1 MQTFLQSACEAAL
14 KTGGFLRSHFGKKL
28 RVETREAHD
37 IKLELDKRSQ
47 NLIEGVIL
55 RDFPDHAIYGEE
67 GVIENT
73 STAYQWIIDPIDGT
87 SNFFWGIPH
96 FAVSIALRYGEQ
108 VLVGVIY
115 DPMRDELWAVENES
129 PPTLNGAQIFA
140 SERKMLAD
148 AVISIGLSKS
158 LVAIQSG
165 LTLLQRMVCVVN
177 KCRIMGSAALDM
189 AYVACGRLDAYVEG
203 QINLW
208 DVAAGIAL
216 IEKAGGRVELSPHP
230 VQPDK
235 YSIVATNGNIHLGL

>member
-96 FAVSIALRYGEQ
+96 FAVSIALRYREQ

-115 DPMRDELWAVENES
+115 DPMRDELWAVWIPRERPFCS
-129 PPTLNGAQIFA
+129 ILVVRRYMTWLTSGTFA
-140 SERKMLAD
+140 PMFLK
-148 AVISIGLSKS
+148 
-158 LVAIQSG
+158 
-165 LTLLQRMVCVVN
+165 TCY
-177 KCRIMGSAALDM
+177 SA
-189 AYVACGRLDAYVEG
+189 
-203 QINLW
+203 
-208 DVAAGIAL
+208 
-216 IEKAGGRVELSPHP
+216 
-230 VQPDK
+230 
-235 YSIVATNGNIHLGL
+235 T